1 MAERLIAVDISGRHA
16 NEKGEYLMVCA
27 AVEAKVTAYSILSV
41 EKLSIKRKLLE
52 RAPEFSD
59 IVEFIKETVN
69 GMSAEVIV
77 SEAGEF
83 FNEPEWRVESI
94 LGRKVRY
101 LESIGERR
109 LQHLAHLITN
119 EVRALLQEES

>member
-1 MAERLIAVDISGRHA
+1 MAEKLIAVDISGRHA
-16 NEKGEYLMVCA
+16 NERGEYLMVCA
-27 AVEAKVTAYSILSV
+27 AVEARVTAYSILSV
-41 EKLSIKRKLLE
+41 ERLSIRKRLMR
-52 RAPEFSD
+52 RAPQLGD

-69 GMSAEVIV
+69 GMTAEVII

-83 FNEPEWRVESI
+83 FNEPEWRIESI
-94 LGRKVRY
+94 LGKKVRY

-119 EVRALLQEES
+119 EVRTLLQEEL